1 MIRHSAEAQPVE
13 VWDRLAAHYDRQ
25 LWLER
30 NAIRTALDLA
40 APQHG
45 DHVLDV
51 GTGTGLVLREL
62 ARRRDRPAG
71 VVGLDRSLEM
81 LRRVPKLPHGW
92 EVRHGDGAAMPFGPA
107 EFDIV
112 VAAYVLH
119 LLADETLTGVL
130 AEIARVLRP
139 GGRLVTVTPAVP
151 ARGVGRA
158 AAIAAA
164 TLARVLPERLG
175 GLRPLDPRS
184 AIEGAG
190 FAVERDMVT
199 ARGYPSMCV
208 LAVASGTASGCPS
221 ARS

>member
-1 MIRHSAEAQPVE
+1 MSRGGAEAQPAE

-40 APQHG
+40 APQRG
-45 DHVLDV
+45 DRVLDF

-62 ARRRDRPAG
+62 ARRRDHSES
-71 VVGLDRSLEM
+71 VVGLDRSREM
-81 LRRVPKLPHGW
+81 LRRVPELPSGW
-92 EVRHGDGAAMPFGPA
+92 EVRRGDGAEMPFGPA

-119 LLADETLTGVL
+119 LLAGETLTGVL

-139 GGRLVTVTPAVP
+139 GGRLVTVTPVVP

-158 AAIAAA
+158 VAIGAAM
-164 TLARVLPERLG
+164 LARVFPERLG
-175 GLRPLDPRS
+175 GLRPSDPRK
-184 AIEGAG
+184 AIEVAG
-190 FAVERDMVT
+190 FAVERDVVT

-208 LAVASGTASGCPS
+208 LAVAGGRASGCPS